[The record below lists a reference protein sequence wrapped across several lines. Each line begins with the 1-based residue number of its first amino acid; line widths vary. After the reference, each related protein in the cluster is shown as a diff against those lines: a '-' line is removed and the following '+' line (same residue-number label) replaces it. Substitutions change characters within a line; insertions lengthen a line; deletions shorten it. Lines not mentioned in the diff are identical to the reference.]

1 MASNKTADDTEREK
15 KTTRKKAKERLPIVF
30 EEEYTAGRPKSFANE
45 EDFQSKILQY
55 FSLCDKHIRMPN
67 RSGFCAFANVTR
79 ETYYKQKEYFPDTF
93 DKVEGLFEDGFL
105 NTPINPGLALAA
117 LGKQFGYS
125 KDGTTNS
132 GTMIDIDFDASEE
145 EIDLMML
152 KLGYTPIE
160 EIGEEPK

>member
-117 LGKQFGYS
+117 LAKQFGYS

-152 KLGYTPIE
+152 KLGYAPIE
-160 EIGEEPK
+160 EIKEEPK

>member
-1 MASNKTADDTEREK
+1 MANKKSE
-15 KTTRKKAKERLPIVF
+15 ERLPIVF

-79 ETYYKQKEYFPDTF
+79 ETYYKQKEYYPSTF
-93 DKVEGLFEDGFL
+93 DIVEGLFEDGFL
-105 NTPINPGLALAA
+105 NTPVNPGLALAA
-117 LGKQFGYS
+117 LAKQFGYS
-125 KDGTTNS
+125 KEGTANS
-132 GTMIDIDFDASEE
+132 DTSIMDINFDATKD

-160 EIGEEPK
+160 AIGEEPK